1 MDMERRTVRQRKVS
15 SRVDTVT
22 ASERRS
28 AATAR
33 LEALETDHAAGPAL
47 QDSDDE
53 FVLEESDEGKQQ
65 AGFVDAQTAVMTC
78 LLFID
83 ELQLGKSSRKR
94 KGKAPRSRKT
104 RGMLADERKGPKSFA
119 VLLEEVTEYSLHV

>member
-1 MDMERRTVRQRKVS
+1 MERRTVRQRKVS

-33 LEALETDHAAGPAL
+33 LEALETDHDAGPTL

-53 FVLEESDEGKQQ
+53 FVLEESDEGEQQ
-65 AGFVDAQTAVMTC
+65 CVTVNTAVDEELSCAVQTSCSLVRAAENGRERLREVEKQEAC
-78 LLFID
+78 LPMSKRVPKA
-83 ELQLGKSSRKR
+83 LQCCLRR
-94 KGKAPRSRKT
+94 
-104 RGMLADERKGPKSFA
+104 
-119 VLLEEVTEYSLHV
+119 